1 MKTPRDILLARHQ
14 SVTPKLD
21 GIRHEAVNSQF
32 HQRSFAAAISD
43 FLGMLWRE
51 LILPSRRIWTGLAA
65 IWILIFVANVSMRG
79 YSEIKMA
86 NSSPTR
92 EMILTYRQQEQLLTE
107 LIGPNDPPVAE
118 PQKPYSPRPSS
129 QRQFEILET

>member
-65 IWILIFVANVSMRG
+65 IWLFLLGINFSMRDH
-79 YSEIKMA
+79 SQATMA
-86 NSSPTR
+86 KVMPSPP
-92 EMILTYRQQEQLLTE
+92 MILAFRQQQQLMGE
-107 LIGPNDPPVAE
+107 LLNPTDVPVAE
-118 PQKPYSPRPSS
+118 PKKPYAPRPGS
-129 QRQFEILET
+129 QRRLETTTA

>member
-79 YSEIKMA
+79 HSEIKMA

-118 PQKPYSPRPSS
+118 PQKKYSPRPAS
-129 QRQFEILET
+129 QRPIGIITV